1 MSAILQGMWR
11 MALRKRVLR
20 SSLVLPRPNQRGQWR
35 RICRVGHLGMMDQAG
50 AQEMIHFARRLAK
63 DAERT
68 RSDAKLRNEMST
80 I

>member
-1 MSAILQGMWR
+1 MLQGMWW
-11 MALRKRVLR
+11 MALRMRVIR

-35 RICRVGHLGMMDQAG
+35 RICRVGHLEMMDQAG
-50 AQEMIHFARRLAK
+50 AQEMIRFARRLAK

-68 RSDAKLRNEMST
+68 RSGAKLRNGQST